1 MGKWDSKAYERVHLQ
16 RTSGTESRH
25 ILRSR
30 RARLLITLLV
40 VLLALF
46 SVSAYSIYDSAGKSV
61 DQLID
66 ESRGIYHGVNHET
79 PQESRKI
86 WSKESGINFTMP
98 GKLSGNS
105 TSPNE
110 SRSSV
115 KSGEG
120 IEYQT
125 ASNMGG
131 TQPQAGQESGSSSTS
146 MTGSWSF
153 ELRDSKTRQLAL
165 NLFQSENAVF
175 GEGSIND
182 GGDTLQVSASG
193 SAEGDKLNLD
203 VTSSG
208 NISLYRL
215 ALTMSGNSVSG
226 DYRAFS
232 TGGQPW
238 TGIAN
243 GFRTQDQ

>member
-1 MGKWDSKAYERVHLQ
+1 MKWVER
-16 RTSGTESRH
+16 RH
-25 ILRSR
+25 ILSSR
-30 RARLLITLLV
+30 RVCLLIMLLV
-40 VLLALF
+40 VLLALL
-46 SVSAYSIYDSAGKSV
+46 SVNAYSIYDSAGKSV

-66 ESRGIYHGVNHET
+66 ESRGIYHNGTHET

-105 TSPNE
+105 TSPKE
-110 SRSSV
+110 SRSTV
-115 KSGEG
+115 KAGEG
-120 IEYQT
+120 FQSQT
-125 ASNMGG
+125 ASGAGG
-131 TQPQAGQESGSSSTS
+131 TKPQDGQEFASASSG
-146 MTGSWSF
+146 MAGSWSF
-153 ELRDSKTRQLAL
+153 ELRDSRTRQLAL
-165 NLFQSENAVF
+165 NLFQSEDAVF

-243 GFRTQDQ
+243 GFRNQDQ

>member
-1 MGKWDSKAYERVHLQ
+1 MLSVALF
-16 RTSGTESRH
+16 T
-25 ILRSR
+25 
-30 RARLLITLLV
+30 
-40 VLLALF
+40 LF
-46 SVSAYSIYDSAGKSV
+46 SVNAYSIYDSAGKSV

-66 ESRGIYHGVNHET
+66 ESRGIYHGGAHET

-98 GKLSGNS
+98 SKPSGNG
-105 TSPNE
+105 TIPKE

-120 IEYQT
+120 IQYQT
-125 ASNMGG
+125 ASDTGG
-131 TQPQAGQESGSSSTS
+131 TGPSEGRESASSSTG
-146 MTGSWSF
+146 MAGSWTF

-165 NLFQSENAVF
+165 TLFQSEDAVF

-193 SAEGDKLNLD
+193 SAEGDKLKLD
-203 VTSSG
+203 VTTSG
-208 NISLYRL
+208 TINLYRL
-215 ALTMSGNSVSG
+215 ALTISGNSASG

-232 TGGQPW
+232 NDGQPW
-238 TGIAN
+238 TGITN
-243 GFRTQDQ
+243 GFRTQAHS

>member
-1 MGKWDSKAYERVHLQ
+1 M
-16 RTSGTESRH
+16 
-25 ILRSR
+25 
-30 RARLLITLLV
+30 LIALSV
-40 VLLALF
+40 ALF
-46 SVSAYSIYDSAGKSV
+46 ALFCVNANSIYDSAGKSV

-66 ESRGIYHGVNHET
+66 ESRGIYHGGAHET

-98 GKLSGNS
+98 GKLSGNG
-105 TSPNE
+105 TSPTE

-115 KSGEG
+115 ESGEG
-120 IEYQT
+120 IQYQT
-125 ASNMGG
+125 ASDTDG
-131 TQPQAGQESGSSSTS
+131 TKPSDGQETASSSTG
-146 MTGSWSF
+146 MAGSWSF

-165 NLFQSENAVF
+165 TLFQSEDAVF

-193 SAEGDKLNLD
+193 SAEGDRLNLD

-208 NISLYRL
+208 TINLYRL

-243 GFRTQDQ
+243 GFRARDQ